1 MLRTE
6 NRLNNYYY
14 DYAVENLLC
23 KRTVNLVLQYVYLHM
38 CIQIVPYYSR
48 RVLASTYAYQLEYA
62 YTFSCTLVLLIDT
75 SQLTSIKAQLYLR
88 AQLVLLQYYF
98 HTHLYSIIYA
108 YYQPRVCIGI
118 IVLQSTMHTS
128 QSSLASSRAYHYQ
141 LEYQSSTSQQQ
152 YAYQAQLVLQA
163 HTTLESMHTTVV
175 VLVVR

>member
-14 DYAVENLLC
+14 DYVVENLLC

-98 HTHLYSIIYA
+98 HTHLYSIIYMHTTS
-108 YYQPRVCIGI
+108 RVCIGI

-141 LEYQSSTSQQQ
+141 STRVVLASSSIHTRHSQ
-152 YAYQAQLVLQA
+152 YYKLILLQ
-163 HTTLESMHTTVV
+163 SMHTTVV

>member
-23 KRTVNLVLQYVYLHM
+23 KRTVNLVLQYVYLYM

-118 IVLQSTMHTS
+118 IVLQYYAYSRVVWLPVEHTTTS
-128 QSSLASSRAYHYQ
+128 QSTRVVLASSSMHTRH
-141 LEYQSSTSQQQ
+141 SQ
-152 YAYQAQLVLQA
+152 YYKLILLQ
-163 HTTLESMHTTVV
+163 SMHTTVV